1 MYVQVLKS
9 SAQCAKSSVLCTM
22 PIVCTWLQSCAQC
35 LVLCTWLQSCAQCLV
50 MCTCL
55 QSCAQC
61 LVMCTCLQS
70 CAQCLVMCTCL
81 QSCAQSLVTCTWTKV
96 LCAMSSH
103 VYTVKKKKREQVRE
117 TTTSITGNL
126 HGEKMTW
133 KRKKRHEK
141 NGWRTIHLTLCHSM
155 MSYDIPS
162 TNSSSDQQK
171 SCISLLWWWPT
182 KELRVCC
189 GNN

>member
-1 MYVQVLKS
+1 MSSCIHVQVLQS
-9 SAQCAKSSVLCTM
+9 SAQCAKSSVLCTKPSHVYM
-22 PIVCTWLQSCAQC
+22 SA
-35 LVLCTWLQSCAQCLV
+35 VLCTMPSPVYMSTVLCTMPV
-50 MCTCL
+50 MCTW
-55 QSCAQC
+55 
-61 LVMCTCLQS
+61 LQS

-126 HGEKMTW
+126 NGEKMTW

-162 TNSSSDQQK
+162 TNSPSDQQK

-182 KELRVCC
+182 KELHVCC